1 MRAVLNGV
9 ERSGKAVRATFP
21 LARQPVADQGP
32 RLAAS
37 SRIAGMNV
45 SIPSRVRWRARSPA
59 IAAAALCAV
68 MAAGFAQTPAPPPT
82 LMQLRDTFRAAYA
95 AAQNGQDWHALAQGL
110 QDYPLYP
117 YLEAAALRHDIKTA
131 STAQIDAY
139 LQRYAGMIPADDLRK
154 AELGWLAQ
162 QKDWTG
168 FQHFYRPGLGDTLTC
183 DALQAD
189 LAQGKPL
196 DFDRDLATLWQ
207 ETSLPSACTPV
218 LSAAA
223 TQGLL
228 TPQRVWDRIER
239 AADAGKAS
247 PVGQSAQWLAGTGA
261 TEAQRIVDALRSPT
275 TLLEKAATF
284 ADTPRNR
291 EAVSRALVRMAR
303 RDSAQA
309 QTYWNSLSKQFK
321 FDQDERDRVLAAL
334 ALYNAVDFG
343 PDAITQLAA
352 LPLSAQTD
360 ATRAWR
366 VRAAVAQGDWKAA
379 AAAIQVLTP
388 DEMQHDEWRY
398 WKARIAQKL
407 GQTSSA
413 LDDYSALAQQATFYG
428 FLAADQANLPYSIC
442 PRTLPDDPAALQQVE
457 NDPGM
462 TRAFEFFAL
471 DMLPNARREW
481 NRAYANLTPAQQR
494 QALSLASSRGWV
506 DRAVFA
512 FGKSGDLQYYAL
524 RFPLA
529 DKDRVIDSARNA
541 GIDPAWAFAII
552 RAETA
557 WQPDAQSGAD
567 ARGLMQ
573 LLPGTAKLV
582 ARRSGLP
589 YDGAASLYEPAIN
602 IPLGTQYLAHLAM
615 RFDGSPWLASAAYNA
630 GPGNAQRWV
639 DARGNLDPEAFILAI
654 PFNETRDY
662 VTRVMSFATLYG
674 WRLHGEPVPISSRLP
689 AIGTPYDPGTDPQRK
704 QVVCRVATP
713 APATTTAATGKT
725 SP

>member
-1 MRAVLNGV
+1 MNGMLLP
-9 ERSGKAVRATFP
+9 RSAPGLGF
-21 LARQPVADQGP
+21 
-32 RLAAS
+32 
-37 SRIAGMNV
+37 RIAV
-45 SIPSRVRWRARSPA
+45 T
-59 IAAAALCAV
+59 AAALLGTATLL
-68 MAAGFAQTPAPPPT
+68 FAQSAAPN
-82 LMQLRDTFRAAYA
+82 LAQQRDAFRTAYK
-95 AAQNGQDWHALAQGL
+95 AAQDGQDWRTPAQGL

-117 YLEAAALRHDIKTA
+117 YLEAAALQHDIKTA
-131 STAQIDAY
+131 TPAQIDAY
-139 LQRYAGMIPADDLRK
+139 LQRYDGMIPADDLRK
-154 AELGWLAQ
+154 AELDWLAKQ
-162 QKDWTG
+162 DDWTG

-183 DALQAD
+183 DALQAA

-196 DFDRDLATLWQ
+196 DFERDLATLWQ
-207 ETSLPSACTPV
+207 QTSLPSTCAPV
-218 LSAAA
+218 LTAAA
-223 TQGLL
+223 AQGLL

-239 AADAGKAS
+239 AADAGKAAT
-247 PVGQSAQWLAGTGA
+247 VEQSAQWLSGTDA
-261 TEAQRIVDALRSPT
+261 TEAQRIAEALSSPS
-275 TLLEKAATF
+275 TLLKKAATF

-309 QTYWNSLSKQFK
+309 QTYWDSLSKQFK
-321 FDQDERDRVLAAL
+321 FDQAERDRALAAL

-343 PDAITQLAA
+343 PDAVNRLAA
-352 LPLSAQTD
+352 LPASAQTD
-360 ATRAWR
+360 ATREWR

-379 AAAIQVLTP
+379 QAAIDALTP

-398 WKARIAQKL
+398 WKARIAQQL
-407 GQTSSA
+407 GQGSTA
-413 LDDYSALAQQATFYG
+413 LDDYASLAQQASFYG
-428 FLAADQANLPYSIC
+428 FLAADQASLPYSVC
-442 PRTLPDDPAALQQVE
+442 PQALPADPAALQQVE

-481 NRAYANLTPAQQR
+481 NRAYPNLTPAQQL
-494 QALSLASSRGWV
+494 QAVSLASSRGWA

-512 FGKSGDLQYYAL
+512 FGKSGDLRYYAL

-529 DKDRVIDSARNA
+529 DKDRVITSARNA

-557 WQPDAQSGAD
+557 WQTDARSGAD

-573 LLPGTAKLV
+573 LLPGTASLV

-589 YDGAASLYEPAIN
+589 YDGGASLYDPAIN
-602 IPLGTQYLAHLAM
+602 IPLGTQYLANLAV
-615 RFDGSPWLASAAYNA
+615 RFNGSQWLASAAYNA

-639 DARGNLDPEAFILAI
+639 DARGELDPEAFILTI

-674 WRLHGEPVPISSRLP
+674 WRLHGEPVPVSSRLP
-689 AIGTPYDPGTDPQRK
+689 AIGTPYDPGADPPRK
-704 QVVCRVATP
+704 QVVCRASAP
-713 APATTTAATGKT
+713 APATTTASTGKT

>member
-1 MRAVLNGV
+1 MNRSFLPRTALRFRFCAAAVAALLG
-9 ERSGKAVRATFP
+9 AA
-21 LARQPVADQGP
+21 PVAQTAVP
-32 RLAAS
+32 SLA
-37 SRIAGMNV
+37 
-45 SIPSRVRWRARSPA
+45 
-59 IAAAALCAV
+59 
-68 MAAGFAQTPAPPPT
+68 Q
-82 LMQLRDTFRAAYA
+82 QRDAFRAAYT
-95 AAQNGQDWHALAQGL
+95 AAQNGQDWRSLAQGL

-117 YLEAAALRHDIKTA
+117 YLEAAALQHDIKTA
-131 STAQIDAY
+131 SPAQIDAY

-162 QKDWTG
+162 QKDWTD
-168 FQHFYRPGLGDTLTC
+168 FQHFYQPGLGATLTC

-189 LAQGKPL
+189 IAQGKPL
-196 DFDRDLATLWQ
+196 DFDRDLAALWNQ
-207 ETSLPSACTPV
+207 TSAPSACAPV
-218 LSAAA
+218 FSAAA
-223 TQGLL
+223 AQGLL

-239 AADAGKAS
+239 AADAGNAS
-247 PVGQSAQWLAGTGA
+247 TIEQSAQWLAGTDA
-261 TEAQRIVDALRSPT
+261 AEAQRIADALRSPSAF
-275 TLLEKAATF
+275 LKKAATF
-284 ADTPRNR
+284 PDTPRTR
-291 EAVSRALVRMAR
+291 EAVSRALIRLAR

-309 QTYWNSLSKQFK
+309 QTYWQTLSGRFQ
-321 FDQDERDRVLAAL
+321 FDQGERDRVLAAL

-343 PDAITQLAA
+343 PDAVTRLAA
-352 LPLSAQTD
+352 LPASAQTD
-360 ATRAWR
+360 ATREWR

-379 AAAIQVLTP
+379 DAAIQALTP

-407 GQTSSA
+407 GQASAA
-413 LDDYSALAQQATFYG
+413 LDGYTALAQQATFYG
-428 FLAADQANLPYSIC
+428 FLAADQAGLPYSIC
-442 PRTLPDDPAALQQVE
+442 PQTLATDPAALQQVE
-457 NDPGM
+457 TDPGM

-481 NRAYANLTPAQQR
+481 DRAYADLSPAQQR
-494 QALSLASSRGWV
+494 QAASLASSRGWF

-512 FGKSGDLQYYAL
+512 FGKSGELQYYAL

-529 DKDRVIDSARNA
+529 DKERVIASARNA

-557 WQPDAQSGAD
+557 WQTDARSGAD

-573 LLPGTAKLV
+573 LLPGTASLV
-582 ARRSGLP
+582 ARRSGLT
-589 YDGAASLYEPAIN
+589 YDGATSLYDPAIN
-602 IPLGTQYLAHLAM
+602 IPLGTQYLANLAM
-615 RFDGSPWLASAAYNA
+615 RFNGSPWLASAAYNA

-639 DARGNLDPEAFILAI
+639 DARGNLDPETFILTI

-689 AIGTPYDPGTDPQRK
+689 AIGTPYDPSVDPKRT
-704 QVVCRVATP
+704 QVVCRVP
-713 APATTTAATGKT
+713 APAPAATAATTGKT